1 METKKNKIKKRK
13 FLMLKLAKKLWPLNR
28 SLSGEGV
35 EQTLSLIKKEIPI
48 KVLSFKSGL
57 KVFDWKIPKVWEVNQ
72 AWLKNKENKK
82 IIDFKKN
89 NLHVVGYSKYIN
101 KNLTLKELKKKIH
114 YLKKQPNAIPYVT
127 SYYKRDWG
135 FCLEY
140 NKFKKLEKGTYK
152 VFIDS
157 KFKQGNLKIGELVIK
172 GRSKKE
178 VIFSTYLCHPSMANN
193 EISGLVVATY
203 LAKWVKKQKLK
214 YTYRF
219 LFLPET
225 IGSIAYLSKKKN
237 LLIKN
242 TIAGYVL
249 TCIGDNRNYSL
260 LESKEKNSLSN
271 IVAKFI
277 LKSMKRVKI
286 FDWSKRGSD
295 ERQFCSPG
303 IDLPVASIMR
313 TKYGEYPEYHTSLDK
328 IGKVVTKNGL
338 QGGLSLAKKIIKH
351 IEAQTFPRS
360 TNFCEPFLTKKN
372 MYPTTSKVGA
382 VNKNIRKLLDF
393 LSYCDGKNS
402 ALQIQSLTKLKAY
415 EVKEIIKKLTKYKL
429 IKNNNFPF

>member
-1 METKKNKIKKRK
+1 
-13 FLMLKLAKKLWPLNR
+13 
-28 SLSGEGV
+28 
-35 EQTLSLIKKEIPI
+35 
-48 KVLSFKSGL
+48 
-57 KVFDWKIPKVWEVNQ
+57 
-72 AWLKNKENKK
+72 
-82 IIDFKKN
+82 
-89 NLHVVGYSKYIN
+89 
-101 KNLTLKELKKKIH
+101 
-114 YLKKQPNAIPYVT
+114 
-127 SYYKRDWG
+127 
-135 FCLEY
+135 
-140 NKFKKLEKGTYK
+140 
-152 VFIDS
+152 
-157 KFKQGNLKIGELVIK
+157 
-172 GRSKKE
+172 
-178 VIFSTYLCHPSMANN
+178 MANN